1 MNLKCIISE
10 GNRSLNIPTT
20 SEPNDE
26 NLWLKNQVARLES
39 ELEEQK
45 QREIKLKGLHSDE
58 TKFQQDIH
66 ETENKLNLSKIKELE
81 STIQH
86 L

>member
-1 MNLKCIISE
+1 MSDRNSFLMNLKCIISE
-10 GNRSLNIPTT
+10 GNRSLNITTT

-26 NLWLKNQVARLES
+26 NLWLKNQVARLEG

-58 TKFQQDIH
+58 TKF
-66 ETENKLNLSKIKELE
+66 
-81 STIQH
+81 
-86 L
+86 